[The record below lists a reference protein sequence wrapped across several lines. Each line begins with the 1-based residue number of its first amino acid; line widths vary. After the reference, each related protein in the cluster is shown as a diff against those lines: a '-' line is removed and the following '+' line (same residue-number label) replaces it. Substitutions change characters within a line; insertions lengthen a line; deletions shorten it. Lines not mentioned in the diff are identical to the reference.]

1 MRAVVF
7 VLAALAVAFGSAG
20 PLAAQQGHAPVPLK
34 SRPGA
39 EIHSVDLMAQA
50 GTQPVNVEVVTACV
64 QGAATFKII
73 NKGEAWPRMGTL
85 NIVRVTEGG
94 MEPMAQRKMR
104 FAAGQGASFRFKH
117 AEGDRIGLFV
127 QPSWYE
133 RPFAFDA
140 EVRCEK

>member
-7 VLAALAVAFGSAG
+7 VLAALAIAVGSSG
-20 PLAAQQGHAPVPLK
+20 HVAAQQGHAPVPLK

-39 EIHSVDLMAQA
+39 QIHSVDLAQA
-50 GTQPVNVEVVTACV
+50 GGQPVNVEVVTACV
-64 QGAATFKII
+64 QGAATFKIT

-85 NIVRVTEGG
+85 NIVRVTDGG

-104 FAAGQGASFRFKH
+104 FAAGQGASFRFRH
-117 AEGDRIGLFV
+117 VEGDRIGLFV
-127 QPSWYE
+127 QPSWYD

-140 EVRCEK
+140 EVNCSQ